1 MKDRLEEFV
10 RGQRE
15 QFDMFE
21 PDEKLWKGIEK
32 KMDKSRKFNLGYYL
46 IRAAGV
52 AAILFISV
60 TSYNYL
66 AGRNNKNPEIPELR
80 EAEVYYSGI
89 IDSKLKEVQPL
100 LSDYPDI
107 QEDINSD
114 LSELDSVYK
123 NLKEDLRDNVSN
135 QEVIEAMV
143 ENYRMRI
150 EILEEMLEYLEN
162 KNEDS
167 TKNKSEYEL

>member
-10 RGQRE
+10 RSQRE
-15 QFDMFE
+15 QFDVFE

-32 KMDKSRKFNLGYYL
+32 KMDKGRKFNLGYYL

-52 AAILFISV
+52 AAILIISI
-60 TSYNYL
+60 TSYKYF
-66 AGRNNKNPEIPELR
+66 AGRNDKNPEIPELR

-123 NLKEDLRDNVSN
+123 SLKEDLKDNVSN